1 MAPGAIAGVDYE
13 DRAMSLFRNLLFW
26 IVLALV
32 GALLGQLL
40 LADPGYVLVRF
51 RGSDYTTTVAAG
63 LLLLLVVIVGAWLLW
78 KLLTLPFRSWR
89 QHRDRRSRARLGE
102 GLDALHHGHY
112 DRAEKLLAQ
121 AADDG
126 DIEASARL
134 AAARAAAARGDGIA
148 ARAQLD
154 ALGERHAS
162 ARAIAGAELALEE
175 QRPTDAL
182 VALDAPAAQPLP
194 PRGLALRAQALAAT
208 GQAAQA
214 YGLLGA
220 LRQQQ
225 ALPTARL
232 DELQEHWAEA
242 ALHEAG
248 DANVLA
254 ERWEALPK
262 PLRSEPGVVD
272 AYALRAAALR
282 WDEAAARSLEQA
294 LDARWDETLAA
305 RYGSLPMGRLD
316 ARRGNAERWLQ
327 THPASPA
334 LLLTLARLARAQGQW
349 PQAENYLHRAIAQGA
364 GSEAWEELGHGF
376 ADHGEE
382 ALARQSYANALRAAR
397 DEAPVALPLRDLRQQ
412 IHDQAA
418 IEERDE
424 HGVPRLRG

>member
-1 MAPGAIAGVDYE
+1 
-13 DRAMSLFRNLLFW
+13 MSLFRNLLFW

-32 GALLGQLL
+32 GALLAQLL

-51 RGSDYTTTVAAG
+51 RGTDYSTTVAAG
-63 LLLLLVVIVGAWLLW
+63 LLILLAVLAGVWLAW

-89 QHRDRRSRARLGE
+89 MHRDRRARARLGD
-102 GLDALHHGHY
+102 GLDALHQGHY
-112 DRAEKLLAQ
+112 ARAEKLLAQ
-121 AADDG
+121 AAGDD
-126 DIEASARL
+126 DIGASARL
-134 AAARAAAARGDGIA
+134 AAARAAAARGDRIA

-154 ALGERHAS
+154 AIGERHAA

-225 ALPTARL
+225 ALPAERL
-232 DELQEHWAEA
+232 DELQEQWAEA
-242 ALHEAG
+242 ALRQAG
-248 DANVLA
+248 DANILA
-254 ERWEALPK
+254 ERWETLPK
-262 PLRSEPGVVD
+262 PLRNEPGVVD
-272 AYALRAAALR
+272 AYAQRAAALR

-294 LDARWDETLAA
+294 LDARWDETLAD
-305 RYGSLPMGRLD
+305 RYGSLPMGRLE
-316 ARRGNAERWLQ
+316 ARRENAERWLQ
-327 THPASPA
+327 RHPASPA

-364 GSEAWEELGHGF
+364 GSDAWEELGHGF
-376 ADHGEE
+376 AEHGEE

-397 DEAPVALPLRDLRQQ
+397 DEAPVALPMRDLRQQ